1 MKLCTFFSLCRALI
15 LLEHLEGQLWC
26 HLIVHSAGSS
36 FSPFGP
42 VRALPA
48 GTCCRSC
55 PPASAGAHM
64 VSSWVWRLENI
75 VECGCWKATVSV
87 SFSL

>member
-1 MKLCTFFSLCRALI
+1 MKLGTFFSLCRALI

-48 GTCCRSC
+48 GTSCCCSC
-55 PPASAGAHM
+55 PVECGGWKTID
-64 VSSWVWRLENI
+64 V
-75 VECGCWKATVSV
+75 VECGCWKATLS
-87 SFSL
+87 S